1 MNKLLARILLVLA
14 LLAPAI
20 AYTPSHDGHAA
31 TPQQDMVLFSGKVV
45 PVASADFTKLSAL
58 TIPSWLTPSR
68 TGNAMQWDSTGKLTY
83 APNNLYINSG
93 SATSTARTITTVAGV
108 NYYIWIQTSSGSA
121 TIVASGTNT
130 TTFNGSAAGTW
141 TAFTATA
148 GTLTLTPTS
157 NFANIT
163 QVVVAQITY
172 ETALRSGDN
181 VVTGASAYYGP
192 RFDYDP
198 STLAAKGLLIEE
210 SRTNLQTFS
219 GTIGGTNWNIFN
231 TLGVATNDATYTA
244 PNGLQNF
251 TKLTTSS
258 TSKQAV
264 YQAATVV
271 NGSTYTLSAYVRAG
285 TASWIGLENSAGA
298 TAVWFN
304 IASGT
309 VGTVSTGAASIES
322 IGNSIYRIKWTAAS
336 AGVSWAFSISVPNA
350 DNTTAQTSGQTA
362 FIFGAQMELGSF
374 ATSYIPTTSASVTRA
389 ADVVTI
395 GGAALTAL
403 KGAAGSLIAE
413 AQSISAVGFAANRI
427 VGFDTGSQT
436 PLFMN
441 SNPTAGTYNGSVALT
456 PTLGSSGAWASNARG
471 AVAWN
476 AAGRSVV
483 GNGGTVSTDSNLIS
497 GSAWTIAYLGSNA
510 GSSSFL
516 NGWIS
521 KIAFYNQRL
530 PDATLKRI
538 SNVGASFLAAND
550 DFPRY
555 AANDNL
561 PITWRRAM

>member
-1 MNKLLARILLVLA
+1 MRIGIGLGLGLLASVA
-14 LLAPAI
+14 LAPVA
-20 AYTPSHDGHAA
+20 
-31 TPQQDMVLFSGKVV
+31 VV
-45 PVASADFTKLSAL
+45 DFTLGVM
-58 TIPSWLTPSR
+58 PSWLTFTA
-68 TGNAMQWDSTGKLTY
+68 TGNRMQWDSTGKLTY

-210 SRTNLQTFS
+210 SRVNLALQSNTFTTTWAISNVSLTATSATSPDGTNNGWLLTN
-219 GTIGGTNWNIFN
+219 GGTAYGSLYQTITASNATAYTYSVFAKAGTQNSF
-231 TLGVATNDATYTA
+231 TLEARGATGNVYDYAFTLSGAGTAT
-244 PNGLQNF
+244 
-251 TKLTTSS
+251 
-258 TSKQAV
+258 
-264 YQAATVV
+264 V
-271 NGSTYTLSAYVRAG
+271 NGSAVGSPTGGIQQLANGWYRC
-285 TASWIGLENSAGA
+285 WI
-298 TAVWFN
+298 TK
-304 IASGT
+304 T
-309 VGTVSTGAASIES
+309 TT
-322 IGNSIYRIKWTAAS
+322 
-336 AGVSWAFSISVPNA
+336 
-350 DNTTAQTSGQTA
+350 NTTPLYIIGFGQGSTA
-362 FIFGAQMELGSF
+362 TNIYIFGAQMEAGSF

-403 KGAAGSLIAE
+403 KGAAGSLVAE
-413 AQSISAVGFAANRI
+413 VQSISAGGFASNRI
-427 VGFDTGSQT
+427 IGFDTVSQT
-436 PLFMN
+436 PLFMFDN
-441 SNPTAGTYNGSVALT
+441 NTVGTYNGSIGVTAV
-456 PTLGSSGAWASNARG
+456 LGSSGAWSSKARG
-471 AVAWN
+471 AVAWS
-476 AAGRSVV
+476 ASGRSVV
-483 GNGGTVSTDSNLIS
+483 ANGGTLQTDGNLMS
-497 GSAWTIAYLGSNA
+497 GSAWTVGYIGSNVA
-510 GSSSFL
+510 TNSFL

-530 PDATLKRI
+530 PNATLQAK
-538 SNVGASFLAAND
+538 SVVGASF
-550 DFPRY
+550 Y
-555 AANDNL
+555 G
-561 PITWRRAM
+561 